1 MATTPEPAAG
11 HGTTLR
17 PWVGSEVAQLRTV
30 LLHRPGRELERI
42 TPANMHALLFDD
54 VPWAS
59 RAQAEHDAFA
69 AVLRSRGVRVLEV
82 QELLADTLALEDARA
97 AVLDGTLA
105 AVRTGPFLGP
115 RLREWLDGLSPV
127 ELAERLI
134 AGVDVDELPF
144 AVGGGLAAELGGD
157 GGFVLPP
164 LPNQFFT
171 RDTSVWV
178 RDGVGSGAWPRPR
191 ATASRAPVSAILRHH
206 PLFAESAPGTARGA
220 SRAATSSSRAR
231 TGARRPERA
240 HDRRRRRRARRRLFA
255 HGIEEILAFEL
266 PLERATMHLDTL
278 MTFVD
283 HDAVVM
289 HPDLDRLDALAPAPE
304 RTAAVRPA
312 RGRVHRRR
320 RRGAVAHARR
330 RRPRA
335 RPRRRRAGGRA
346 RAVERRVQRAR
357 GRAGVVLGYDR
368 NERTN
373 AALADDGSRS
383 SPSRAASSGG
393 SRRRAVH
400 VVPDRAR
407 RRLSAR
413 RPPGPL
419 ASAA

>member
-11 HGTTLR
+11 HGTTLQ

-157 GGFVLPP
+157 AGFVLPP

-178 RDGVGSGAWPRPR
+178 RDAVGVGRMARPAR
-191 ATASRAPVSAILRHH
+191 DRESVHLSAILGHH
-206 PLFAESAPGTARGA
+206 PLFVGAASGHGTWRVEGGDVLVPREDRVLVGL
-220 SRAATSSSRAR
+220 SER
-231 TGARRPERA
+231 TTPADVDELADG
-240 HDRRRRRRARRRLFA
+240 LFA
-255 HGIEEILAFEL
+255 HGVEEILAFAL
-266 PLERATMHLDTL
+266 PRERATMHLDTL

-289 HPDLDRLDALAPAPE
+289 HPELDRLVRLWRLRPSDLGTFGPRVDACTGGVAEELS
-304 RTAAVRPA
+304 RTLDVGVRVL
-312 RGRVHRRR
+312 G
-320 RRGAVAHARR
+320 RGAGGPAAEREQWSDAFNVLAVA
-330 RRPRA
+330 P
-335 RPRRRRAGGRA
+335 
-346 RAVERRVQRAR
+346 
-357 GRAGVVLGYDR
+357 GVVLGYDR

-373 AALADDGSRS
+373 AALADDGVEVL
-383 SPSRAASSGG
+383 AFAGG
-393 SRRRAVH
+393 ELGRGRGG
-400 VVPDRAR
+400 AR
-407 RRLSAR
+407 CMSCPIERDA
-413 RPPGPL
+413 G
-419 ASAA
+419 